1 MATLTTTVELMPFAV
16 PDGVIVKQ
24 PPRNR
29 GDGFSPLPKMNLN
42 QLDYATLDAL
52 CREWRAEVF
61 SRAGVTDSAPSATR
75 SAYVNNFSQWD
86 DGAIEPR

>member
-1 MATLTTTVELMPFAV
+1 MATLTTTVELVPFAV

-52 CREWRAEVF
+52 CKEWRAEVF
-61 SRAGVTDSAPSATR
+61 SRAGVEDHAQAVKRTSH
-75 SAYVNNFSQWD
+75 VNASQFED
-86 DGAIEPR
+86 RTSQRD